1 MMAVKQ
7 PHLLVLF
14 LFLFGAA
21 ASGSSPAPRPKLLS
35 ALLTDVDAESSSF
48 TTVGHSSLSRRVLP
62 DESNVQTGSGSS
74 TPAPGGDVQGTGG
87 TSTTSTGDVEA
98 GTNSANSQGSRSMMF
113 GNSVVGGISNAAERL
128 VTSSVQSSLNAA
140 AEGVASGGM
149 LPAGLGF
156 LAGCAGGACGV
167 GLSEGRAA
175 LNAPPGKRLPAFVKR
190 AKEHITKDPVSL
202 AGKVVTAVAASALMQ
217 AGGQVIADYG
227 PYTNTATTVVKSAV
241 NSALDGNG
249 RAHAIM
255 NGLAEAGNA
264 YIQGIQPKDDPLA
277 NSAGKELA
285 GGSFTGAVD
294 GAVQVCQMFSDLSA
308 PKTRRS
314 VASGSLYRRD
324 KGCKRPSAAPR
335 GKSKG
340 PVPAADA
347 AKIFGKKNA
356 KSNSAKSGGDV
367 GGLARGAGMARSA
380 GAKAKKNGRA
390 GSSASKRS
398 PSASSGKRG
407 GPGRSTKAASASK
420 PASSRKVKKA
430 GTNQLMIKGKG
441 SKRSIATPGPKAASS
456 SRGAGGKAGAS
467 GKSVKA
473 ASPRKAAA
481 KAPPPAT
488 KKSPSALNKSTAP
501 PKQVK
506 AVGKLSKTTPTQT
519 LGKTKPSAPA
529 KGKSRS

>member
-1 MMAVKQ
+1 MIVKQ
-7 PHLLVLF
+7 LCLHVLF
-14 LFLFGAA
+14 LFLFSAA
-21 ASGSSPAPRPKLLS
+21 ASTSTPAPRPRPGS
-35 ALLTDVDAESSSF
+35 ALLTAVDIDSSSSP
-48 TTVGHSSLSRRVLP
+48 TVGHSSLSRRVLP
-62 DESNVQTGSGSS
+62 EESNAQAGSGLSS
-74 TPAPGGDVQGTGG
+74 PAPSGDVQRTGS
-87 TSTTSTGDVEA
+87 TSTPTNNDAEA
-98 GTNSANSQGSRSMMF
+98 GTNSADSQF
-113 GNSVVGGISNAAERL
+113 GNAVVGGTSNAAERL
-128 VTSSVQSSLNAA
+128 ATSSVQSALSGA
-140 AEGVASGGM
+140 AEGATMGGLMSGVASG
-149 LPAGLGF
+149 
-156 LAGCAGGACGV
+156 CVGGACGAGV
-167 GLSEGRAA
+167 GEIGGMVVAGVRAA
-175 LNAPPGKRLPAFVKR
+175 LQAPPGKRFKASVK
-190 AKEHITKDPVSL
+190 ATAEHFTKDPLSL
-202 AGKVVTAVAASALMQ
+202 AGRVVAAAAAGAAMQ
-217 AGGQVIADYG
+217 GAGQVLPQYV
-227 PYTNTATTVVKSAV
+227 PFTNAAATAIKSGV

-249 RAHAIM
+249 MGHAWV
-255 NGLAEAGNA
+255 NGVVEAGNA
-264 YIQGIQPKDDPLA
+264 LIQGAQPTTDSLPTA
-277 NSAGKELA
+277 VGKEYA
-285 GGSFTGAVD
+285 GGFFTGAVD

-390 GSSASKRS
+390 NSSASKRS

-407 GPGRSTKAASASK
+407 GPGRSTKAATASK
-420 PASSRKVKKA
+420 PASSPKVKKA

-456 SRGAGGKAGAS
+456 SRGAGDKAGAG

-488 KKSPSALNKSTAP
+488 KKSPSASNKSTAP
-501 PKQVK
+501 PKQLK
-506 AVGKLSKTTPTQT
+506 AVGKLSKATPAQT
-519 LGKTKPSAPA
+519 LGKTKPPAPA